1 MPRKKKLKIP
11 LLTKPHNL
19 REMAF
24 AKAFALLGALYMLSL
39 GLLATYVNI
48 GGQRLGEGLVN
59 AIGSAYIGF
68 APSIEGSIIGMV
80 WGAIDGFL
88 IGYIS
93 AWLYNRF
100 TP

>member
-1 MPRKKKLKIP
+1 MPRKKKPKIP
-11 LLTKPHNL
+11 FLTKPHNL
-19 REMAF
+19 KEMAF
-24 AKAFALLGALYMLSL
+24 AKAFAILGGLYMLVL

-68 APSIEGSIIGMV
+68 VPSVEGAVIGML

-88 IGYIS
+88 MGYIS